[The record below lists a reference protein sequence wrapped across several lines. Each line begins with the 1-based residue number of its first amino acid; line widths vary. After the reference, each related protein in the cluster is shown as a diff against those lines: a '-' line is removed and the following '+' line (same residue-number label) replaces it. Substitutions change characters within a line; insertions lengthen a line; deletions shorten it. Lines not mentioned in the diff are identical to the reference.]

1 MTQKYHFVGLACPKR
16 NRWWRWLCWL
26 ILNCFPLMVYR
37 DVGTKWWQLL
47 VPGTVSPNS
56 YQGFKFSLTATIS
69 SLLIVRKVIPY
80 MDDLQYSLTAECQDL
95 IINRSLQTGK
105 KFFTFDSTVNSIAG
119 RFPMACCNKYPCC
132 INAKIWLVVAK
143 VQKGLVVLVL
153 PSTAVTKIVNTFD
166 IEQVLLDGKNDYSL
180 QLSSWTKQV
189 SCSRSS

>member
-16 NRWWRWLCWL
+16 NGWWRWLCWL

-105 KFFTFDSTVNSIAG
+105 KFFTFDSTANSIAG